1 MKLFEI
7 YKAEKRELLSIKDI
21 LIYEK
26 SALKNLTFILAPE
39 FKISDQYFSIIVHQ
53 LVGENDMS
61 VMLQITDNS
70 HQVQFHNEKS
80 HNELLKMI
88 NATVNHELRNPLNS
102 IVAFNT

>member
-1 MKLFEI
+1 
-7 YKAEKRELLSIKDI
+7 
-21 LIYEK
+21 
-26 SALKNLTFILAPE
+26 
-39 FKISDQYFSIIVHQ
+39 
-53 LVGENDMS
+53 MS

-102 IVAFNT
+102 IVAFNTQKEELY